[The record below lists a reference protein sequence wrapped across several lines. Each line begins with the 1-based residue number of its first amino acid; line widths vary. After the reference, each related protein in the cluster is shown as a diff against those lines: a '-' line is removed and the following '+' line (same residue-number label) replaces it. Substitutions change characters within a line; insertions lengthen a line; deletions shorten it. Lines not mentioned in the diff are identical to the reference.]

1 MDKRRELMR
10 NVMLVLSAVVVLA
23 AGPAFAQQGQGKAQ
37 TNLEA
42 VHDQATRGAANV
54 LTGWMDLPKQII
66 EESVEG
72 DENILWPITGTI
84 KGAAEAGS
92 RTAVGAAEIVTSPAA
107 TPQTTSPSN
116 PEVFDPEDKVTTARE
131 AGK

>member
-1 MDKRRELMR
+1 MR
-10 NVMLVLSAVVVLA
+10 NVILALTAVAVLA

-37 TNLEA
+37 TNAEA

-54 LTGWMDLPKQII
+54 LTGWMDVPKQIV
-66 EESVEG
+66 EESKEG
-72 DENILWPITGTI
+72 DKNIIWPITGAA
-84 KGAAEAGS
+84 KGVVEAGA

-116 PEVFDPEDKVTTARE
+116 PEVFDPEDRVTTARD
-131 AGK
+131 AAK

>member
-1 MDKRRELMR
+1 MR

-37 TNLEA
+37 TNPEA
-42 VHDQATRGAANV
+42 IHDQATRGAANV

-66 EESVEG
+66 EESEEG
-72 DENILWPITGTI
+72 DENILWPITGAA
-84 KGAAEAGS
+84 KGVVEAGA

-107 TPQTTSPSN
+107 TPQTMSPSD